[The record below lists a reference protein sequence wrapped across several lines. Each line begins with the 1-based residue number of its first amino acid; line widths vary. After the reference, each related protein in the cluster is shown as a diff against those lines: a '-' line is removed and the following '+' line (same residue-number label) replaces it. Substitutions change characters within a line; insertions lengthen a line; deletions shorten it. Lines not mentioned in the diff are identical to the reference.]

1 MATTI
6 RAIGHEDRLSLV
18 DHLDELRTR
27 LIVSAVALAV
37 AFGFCLWQNHALLHL
52 INAPLSKQTEKQ
64 VAKGNGPLGQT
75 ALAQQ
80 AVLKIAHSTEG
91 VVLALSAPSS
101 GLPAATRA
109 ALAAE
114 IPSLRAAVAKVPHTP
129 EGNKPVT
136 LGIGEPFTTTITV
149 TLLFA
154 LVISLPVI
162 LFELYGFVLPA
173 FSPRERRIAMPLLIS
188 IPFLFVIGVAFGY
201 FVVLPAA
208 LRFFQN
214 FNSSEFNVLVQAAPY
229 YKFVA
234 TILLAMGLVFQVPV
248 AILAATRVG
257 IVTPKQ
263 LRHNRRYAIL
273 ACAAMAAFLPG
284 DAVTLLLETIPLY
297 ILYELSIL
305 VASFV
310 AYRDAKRERA
320 EAALASTGE
329 GPGGAGGAGGVTP
342 PSPIP
347 SPPAPTPV
355 PSPAG
360 PGQSADPPPPRGD
373 GNAGTD
379 EADAEA
385 AGTGDTGAGDSG
397 DEVEPDVKQI
407 IDHIDREL
415 S

>member
-18 DHLDELRTR
+18 DHLDELRSR
-27 LIVSAVALAV
+27 LIVSVIALAI

-64 VAKGNGPLGQT
+64 IAKGNGPLGQT

-80 AVLKIAHSTEG
+80 GVLKVARDTEAI
-91 VVLALSAPSS
+91 VLALSAPGS
-101 GLPAATRA
+101 GLPSATRA
-109 ALAAE
+109 QLAGE
-114 IPSLRAAVAKVPHTP
+114 IPRLRADVAKIPKVP

-173 FSPRERRIAMPLLIS
+173 FSPRERRIALPLLAA
-188 IPFLFVIGVAFGY
+188 IPFLFVIGVTFGY

-214 FNSSEFNVLVQAAPY
+214 FNSGEFNVLVQANPY

-234 TILLAMGLVFQVPV
+234 TVLLAMGLVFQVPV

-263 LRHNRRYAIL
+263 LRHNRRYAVL
-273 ACAAMAAFLPG
+273 ACAAIAAFLPG
-284 DAVTLLLETIPLY
+284 DAVTLILETVPLY
-297 ILYELSIL
+297 VLYEVSIL
-305 VASFV
+305 IASLVAR
-310 AYRDAKRERA
+310 RDAARERA
-320 EAALASTGE
+320 AAAGREDPPGGTS
-329 GPGGAGGAGGVTP
+329 GPGGVMGPP
-342 PSPIP
+342 PSSP
-347 SPPAPTPV
+347 SPS
-355 PSPAG
+355 SPAG
-360 PGQSADPPPPRGD
+360 SPDRPVEPSPV
-373 GNAGTD
+373 GTD
-379 EADAEA
+379 DGLEL
-385 AGTGDTGAGDSG
+385 G
-397 DEVEPDVKQI
+397 VKQI
-407 IDHIDREL
+407 IDHIDHEL